1 MKVVDANILIYA
13 VNTSAPNHSV
23 ARDWLDKALNG
34 DEAVG
39 FTWPV
44 LLAFLRISTHPGIF
58 PNPLSPDEALEVAQT
73 WLNQPTAV
81 VIEPT
86 ARHLGVLRGLL
97 SHTGTAGNLV
107 NDAFIAAVATE
118 HGAVVA
124 SFDTDFQRFPG
135 VRRFQPA

>member
-1 MKVVDANILIYA
+1 VKVVDANVLLYA
-13 VNTSAPNHSV
+13 VNTSAPHHSA

-34 DEAVG
+34 AETVG
-39 FTWPV
+39 FTWV
-44 LLAFLRISTHPGIF
+44 ALIAFLRISTHPGIF
-58 PNPLSPDEALEVAQT
+58 PEPLSPDAAFEVAQT
-73 WLNQPTAV
+73 WLAQPTAV

-97 SHTGTAGNLV
+97 SQTGTAGNLV
-107 NDAFIAAVATE
+107 NDAFIAAVAIE

-124 SFDTDFQRFPG
+124 SFDTNFQRFPG